1 MANIEK
7 ERASIPSEKFMTTA
21 EVAELFRVSQRTVV
35 RWMDAGHFHRVKFGR
50 WNLIPRVEVEAAL
63 NENATPP
70 FTYRLDPDGTIHM
83 VEQPSGTEVKG
94 F

>member
-1 MANIEK
+1 MANMEI
-7 ERASIPSEKFMTTA
+7 ERANLPHDKFMTTD
-21 EVAELFRVSQRTVV
+21 EVAALFRVHQRTVI
-35 RWMDAGHFHRVKFGR
+35 RWLSAGYFHKVKIGR